1 MNDMDIADLIAKV
14 DEMKAEKIRL
24 ENQLETKKMEVDEL
38 LKSYRQ
44 KISQVRSKLKN
55 IQLEDSLNPIPKP
68 TMKPVMPRAIN
79 QIDADYRIKLTKTT
93 TILQHTQEDYAQ
105 LKECLQNDLNAVL
118 KKAKKKKA
126 NLDSLIDKTQAIK
139 AQNRDLKSDIARMQ
153 EELDSI
159 RSDTQKKQEAIVDFQ
174 EKRTKLATQ
183 AEQIVQKHYRGRS
196 RVLKQTY
203 KK

>member
-24 ENQLETKKMEVDEL
+24 ENQLETKKMEVGEL

-55 IQLEDSLNPIPKP
+55 IQLEDSLNPLPTP

-105 LKECLQNDLNAVL
+105 LKEYLQNDLNAVL

-153 EELDSI
+153 EELDNI

-174 EKRTKLATQ
+174 EKRTKLAKQ

-203 KK
+203 KN